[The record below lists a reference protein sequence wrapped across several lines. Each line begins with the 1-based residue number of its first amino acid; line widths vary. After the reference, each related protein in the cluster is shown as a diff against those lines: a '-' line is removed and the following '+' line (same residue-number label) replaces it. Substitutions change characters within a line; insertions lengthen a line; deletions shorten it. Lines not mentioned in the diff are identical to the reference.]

1 MSLNSDTLHYFLFC
15 VVLAEA
21 LQVTALEVIVA
32 KRILAEAVCSS
43 LDSPQPGEPGL
54 EMETKAV

>member
-1 MSLNSDTLHYFLFC
+1 M
-15 VVLAEA
+15 LAEA